1 MRLAFAAATIVIAA
15 AALASCTGGRGG
27 IGGGESQPVV
37 RPAAAASAETAPRV
51 VYVEDFALDPAIV
64 RTASD
69 VPSQILGRRP
79 ILSQVRERAGGLLRP
94 TDSSDPATEAR
105 QAINQLAE
113 SIVGGLTRGGVAAQR
128 IAAGAPVPPDAWV
141 VRGQV
146 DQLSEGNRTEQA
158 VVGFGA
164 GEPVVEV
171 SGNVDAT
178 QGTVLTFGDQSR
190 THRMPGGAVTR
201 NPYVIAARFVM
212 TRGSTSRDVQQL
224 GENLAGE
231 IVGYMRNNGLVR

>member
-1 MRLAFAAATIVIAA
+1 V
-15 AALASCTGGRGG
+15 
-27 IGGGESQPVV
+27 GGGASDPVV
-37 RPAAAASAETAPRV
+37 RPAAQAAGETVTAPRV

-69 VPSQILGRRP
+69 VPSQIIARRP
-79 ILSQVRERAGGLLRP
+79 ILSQMRERTGILRP
-94 TDSSDPATEAR
+94 TDSSDPETEAR
-105 QAINQLAE
+105 QAINLLAE

-146 DQLSEGNRTEQA
+146 DQLSEGNRTQQA
-158 VVGFGA
+158 VVGLGA

-178 QGTVLTFGDQSR
+178 QGTVVTFGDQSR
-190 THRMPGGAVTR
+190 THRMPGAAATR
-201 NPYVIAARFVM
+201 NPYAIAARFVM

-224 GENLAGE
+224 GENLASE
-231 IVGYMRNNGLVR
+231 IVSYMRSNGMVR